1 MAGNGVFAV
10 RRGRLSS
17 QRVGPEKEA
26 VFDHDGDDVGILFG
40 VVDGHHAI
48 LILLHFPKMKLN
60 RSSDVIEERVGSD
73 CADGSG
79 HELIMAITI
88 HVALIDTRAKI
99 SLV

>member
-1 MAGNGVFAV
+1 M
-10 RRGRLSS
+10 
-17 QRVGPEKEA
+17 GPEKEA
-26 VFDHDGDDVGILFG
+26 VIDHDGDDVGILFG

-79 HELIMAITI
+79 HELIMTITI
-88 HVALIDTRAKI
+88 HVTLIDTRAKI